1 MDNRALRGRA
11 DELLGELDRMRG
23 GMATLQQKL
32 QTITATAKSD
42 DGFITAV
49 VGPRG
54 QLIRLDIDA
63 RVYRRPD
70 SRQLAQSITK
80 AIQAASAD
88 AMQQVTDACK
98 PFMAESDV
106 QAHLA
111 FDLQGMTHKLDSELG
126 LLTED
131 QDRRDAD
138 RPGGERR

>member
-1 MDNRALRGRA
+1 MDNRALRARA
-11 DELLGELDRMRG
+11 EELLGEFERVRG
-23 GMATLQQKL
+23 GMGALQQKL
-32 QTITATAKSD
+32 QSITATAKSD

-80 AIQAASAD
+80 TIQAASAD
-88 AMQQVTDACK
+88 AMQQVANACK
-98 PFMAESDV
+98 PLMAESDV

-126 LLTED
+126 LLEA
-131 QDRRDAD
+131 DAEK
-138 RPGGERR
+138 EREQR

>member
-1 MDNRALRGRA
+1 MDNRALRARA
-11 DELLGELDRMRG
+11 DELMGELERVRG
-23 GMATLQQKL
+23 GMGTLQQKL
-32 QTITATAKSD
+32 QAITATAKSD

-63 RVYRRPD
+63 RIYRRPD

-80 AIQAASAD
+80 TIQAASAD
-88 AMQQVTDACK
+88 AMKQVTDACK

-126 LLTED
+126 LLAV
-131 QDRRDAD
+131 DAEKEKEQ
-138 RPGGERR
+138 R

>member
-1 MDNRALRGRA
+1 MDNRALRARA
-11 DELLGELDRMRG
+11 DELAGELERMRS
-23 GMATLQQKL
+23 GMGTLQQKL
-32 QTITATAKSD
+32 QAITATAKSD

-80 AIQAASAD
+80 TIQAASAD
-88 AMQQVTDACK
+88 AMRQVTEACK
-98 PFMAESDV
+98 PFMAESTV
-106 QAHLA
+106 QAHLE

-126 LLTED
+126 LLAAD
-131 QDRRDAD
+131 MDAEKEKK
-138 RPGGERR
+138 R